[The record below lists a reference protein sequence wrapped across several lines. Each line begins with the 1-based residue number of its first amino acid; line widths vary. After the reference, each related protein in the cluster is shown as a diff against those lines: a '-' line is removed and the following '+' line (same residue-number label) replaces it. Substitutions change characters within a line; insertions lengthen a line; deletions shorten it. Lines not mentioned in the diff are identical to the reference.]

1 MTTTHRHR
9 RIGSLVIAAVLV
21 VQISPAV
28 AGPNEAPTPQGSLVP
43 GLPVSSTDAGT
54 SKDHRALTITFTKWI
69 TQVVPADPVNAVPRR
84 FLMAGFTGGDVDGDF
99 VGEALHRQVS
109 LNGRVIWLE
118 AMYEIQAGDHSFTAL
133 IRGGTGETTAGEP
146 ASVSGAA
153 LLDGVIL
160 SGWRTGAK
168 VHVAF
173 QTTTNC
179 PGAPTPGTCF
189 QGTIT
194 VSQESGDQPPHSSP
208 Q

>member
-9 RIGSLVIAAVLV
+9 RISSLVSAAVLV

-28 AGPNEAPTPQGSLVP
+28 AGPNEGPTPQGSLVP
-43 GLPVSSTDAGT
+43 GFRVSGT
-54 SKDHRALTITFTKWI
+54 EAARSKDHRTLRITFTKWI
-69 TQVVPADPVNAVPRR
+69 TEVVPPDPVNAVPRR
-84 FLMAGFTGGDVDGDF
+84 FLMAGFTGGDVDGAF
-99 VGEALHRQVS
+99 VGEVLNRQVS

-118 AMYEIQAGDHSFTAL
+118 AMYEVQAGDHSFTAL
-133 IRGGTGETTAGEP
+133 IRGGTGETRAGEP

-153 LLDGVIL
+153 LMDGVVL

-179 PGAPTPGTCF
+179 LGAPTPGTCF

-194 VSQESGDQPPHSSP
+194 VGQKPGD
-208 Q
+208 